1 MAESLGPLRAWGSSS
16 LPPVGLATLIMALH
30 WRPFQGL
37 PMFFAASL
45 AFSSYVNV
53 AGFTIDSAGMTA
65 AWSGMYVLLAARRR
79 PQTLAANFKARFSP
93 RGLARGG
100 AMGLGAANMVA
111 GGYVYATGDRELE
124 RASGNRDR
132 WNAKSNK

>member
-1 MAESLGPLRAWGSSS
+1 
-16 LPPVGLATLIMALH
+16 MALH

-37 PMFFAASL
+37 PMFLAASL

-53 AGFTIDSAGMTA
+53 AGFTVDSAGMTA

-79 PQTLAANFKARFSP
+79 PQAVVSRLKARFSP
-93 RGLARGG
+93 RGLTRGA
-100 AMGLGAANMVA
+100 AMGLGTVNLAA
-111 GGYVYATGDRELE
+111 GGYVYATGDRDLE
-124 RASGNRDR
+124 RASGGRDR